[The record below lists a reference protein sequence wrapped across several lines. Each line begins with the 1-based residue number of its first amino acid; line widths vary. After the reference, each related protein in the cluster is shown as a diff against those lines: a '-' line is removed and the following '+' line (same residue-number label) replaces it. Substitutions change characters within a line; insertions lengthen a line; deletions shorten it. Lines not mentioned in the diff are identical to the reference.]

1 MRHAFTR
8 LGPLCVLVLLIG
20 AASVR
25 AEPGAPLA
33 SSDTNTSGVTADVI
47 ECKRREGVLTLKIR
61 LRNTGA
67 SEARLGLIASRSY
80 DKYYLT
86 AGSKKYFI
94 LRDTEKTP
102 LAPAADNVGD
112 LDVSIPANGAYT
124 WWAKYPAPPA
134 DVKAVNVYTPIAP
147 PIDDVPITDS

>member
-1 MRHAFTR
+1 MPHAFTR
-8 LGPLCVLVLLIG
+8 LGPLFVLALLIG
-20 AASVR
+20 VGPVL
-25 AEPGAPLA
+25 AELGAPLA
-33 SSDTNTSGVTADVI
+33 SSDTNTSGVSADVT
-47 ECKRREGVLTLKIR
+47 ECKRKEGVLTLKIR
-61 LRNTGA
+61 LRNTGT

-102 LAPAADNVGD
+102 LASAADNIGD
-112 LDVSIPANGAYT
+112 LDVHIPANGAYT